1 MNGRS
6 RTSPVHPA
14 TTLARSA
21 TSKMTWVKLP
31 NVAAL
36 ACSMPPPLEHAVY
49 TRKFRIA
56 LRLWL
61 CLLFSP
67 NGVYRASRARGQ
79 HLCNLTFLII
89 TWLGLRLCLFP
100 LLVMPCFALVSAIA
114 HYYRPTQTRQLTP
127 PDPSSHTLLHDCI
140 YTMVAK
146 LLWISH
152 ELPPLQSLS
161 TLYSITHHT
170 ISSSFHPK

>member
-36 ACSMPPPLEHAVY
+36 ACSMPPPLVYAVH

-61 CLLFSP
+61 CLLFLLTGCIGQVGPVDNTCVTSP
-67 NGVYRASRARGQ
+67 
-79 HLCNLTFLII
+79 FLSS
-89 TWLGLRLCLFP
+89 LGWSQIVSFPPPGHALFCFGIRNCA
-100 LLVMPCFALVSAIA
+100 LLS
-114 HYYRPTQTRQLTP
+114 
-127 PDPSSHTLLHDCI
+127 PDPDAPAYAPGPEFSYAS
-140 YTMVAK
+140 A
-146 LLWISH
+146 
-152 ELPPLQSLS
+152 
-161 TLYSITHHT
+161 
-170 ISSSFHPK
+170 